1 VLSVVISCNPYVLK
15 EEKKYYTFEYVAR
28 AFFTGAIGFT
38 GIDSERLVMVP
49 LVLGCS
55 GSGYKSGHM
64 AFSIMASLAAPS
76 LGTRPECRGGT
87 KKLYSYF
94 G

>member
-1 VLSVVISCNPYVLK
+1 VLSVIISCNPYVLK
-15 EEKKYYTFEYVAR
+15 EEKKYYTFEYVAC

-38 GIDSERLVMVP
+38 GIDSERLVMAP

-55 GSGYKSGHM
+55 GSRYKSRHM
-64 AFSIMASLAAPS
+64 AFSIMASLAAHLLV
-76 LGTRPECRGGT
+76 LGQNVEGVLRNYT
-87 KKLYSYF
+87 SYF